1 MRGEGEV
8 NERGVTEDREGV
20 RGEREGSGRGVRE
33 EVVGSERDC
42 DKRGAVEKLT
52 IINQYVVYHT
62 VLTKTYLPRTR
73 CVFTCDW
80 S

>member
-1 MRGEGEV
+1 M
-8 NERGVTEDREGV
+8 NERGVTEDRGGI

-33 EVVGSERDC
+33 EVVGSKRDC
-42 DKRGAVEKLT
+42 DKREAVEKLT

-62 VLTKTYLPRTR
+62 VLTKTNLPRTSS
-73 CVFTCDW
+73 VFTCDW